1 MKYVLAAW
9 AAPLVL
15 FWGWFFLSLND
26 INFGSIFLTRQ
37 LHDVVF
43 QIYGEMLGVPPQTIP
58 AMIADACIVD
68 TAVIVAIWAL
78 RRRREIAAW
87 IRARY
92 GRSFP
97 ARPEP
102 EAEAESGP
110 SA

>member
-1 MKYVLAAW
+1 MKYVVAIW

-37 LHDVVF
+37 LHDLVF
-43 QIYGEMLGVPPQTIP
+43 KIYGEMLGVSPETIP

-68 TAVIVAIWAL
+68 TAIIVGIWGL

-87 IRARY
+87 LRSRY
-92 GRSFP
+92 E
-97 ARPEP
+97 RPLSG
-102 EAEAESGP
+102 ASAAGAESEP